1 MVTMYCKKLLLAEIK
16 FRSSVENYLNDKKFQ
31 CSTRICYL
39 SYQENHSLIFTFFG
53 LMSSACDK
61 LYWGLKDV
69 LIFSK
74 LNHSDLKSVL
84 CLPSN
89 GCQKLR
95 FSEILKT

>member
-1 MVTMYCKKLLLAEIK
+1 MTNCTGVFTKFLSLFECKLKTNVL
-16 FRSSVENYLNDKKFQ
+16 
-31 CSTRICYL
+31 T
-39 SYQENHSLIFTFFG
+39 
-53 LMSSACDK
+53 
-61 LYWGLKDV
+61 KDV

-74 LNHSDLKSVL
+74 LNHSDPKSVI